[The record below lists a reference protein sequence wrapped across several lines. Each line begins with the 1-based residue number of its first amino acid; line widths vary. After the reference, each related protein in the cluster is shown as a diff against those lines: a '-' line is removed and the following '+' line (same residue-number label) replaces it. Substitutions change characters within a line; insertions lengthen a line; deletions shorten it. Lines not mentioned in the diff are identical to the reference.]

1 MTEAVHIVE
10 VGRAAGL
17 VIEYR
22 QRTTNRLLSKITI
35 VPGRRRRHKR
45 KWIVT
50 ACREEPAIVS
60 ALVSRK
66 AAQAMAL
73 EVAELM
79 IFKWN
84 TEGKS
89 A

>member
-1 MTEAVHIVE
+1 VTEAVRIVE
-10 VGRAAGL
+10 VGKASGL

-22 QRTTNRLLSKITI
+22 QRTTDRLLTKITI
-35 VPGRRRRHKR
+35 VPGRRRKHKR

-50 ACREEPAIVS
+50 AMRPDPVVVS
-60 ALVSRK
+60 ALISRK
-66 AAQAMAL
+66 AASAVAQ

-84 TEGKS
+84 AEAKD